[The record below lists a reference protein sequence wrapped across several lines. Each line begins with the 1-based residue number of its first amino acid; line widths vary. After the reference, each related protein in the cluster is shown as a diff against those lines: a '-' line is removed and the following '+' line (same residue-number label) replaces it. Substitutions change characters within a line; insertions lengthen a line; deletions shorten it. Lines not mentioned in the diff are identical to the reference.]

1 MRPTVI
7 VLCAAVLAVSGCTAQ
22 NATRAASPATTPTTQ
37 PAALDGC
44 VQPGSANLVGVGGG
58 SQAAVLGTGP
68 VGVVLSNQSD
78 QNLCGWLPFAKT
90 LAARGFRVL
99 VYDYGTAADPA
110 GDVVNAAAKLREL
123 GVRTVLLAGAS
134 RGANASLIA
143 APGITPPVAGVVSL
157 SAERA
162 MLGQDVLP
170 FVAKLKAPVLFIT
183 ARSDRYGVADT
194 PRSTSRRPP
203 RRRRGALR
211 SWLVTPMAPT
221 CSPART
227 APKSRPRSSTSSP
240 STPRHP
246 EPPAPTTTPDSA
258 GSRPASPLVLACQS
272 RATLD
277 G

>member
-22 NATRAASPATTPTTQ
+22 KATRSASPATTPTTQ

-123 GVRTVLLAGAS
+123 GVRTVLLAGAPE
-134 RGANASLIA
+134 
-143 APGITPPVAGVVSL
+143 AP
-157 SAERA
+157 
-162 MLGQDVLP
+162 M
-170 FVAKLKAPVLFIT
+170 
-183 ARSDRYGVADT
+183 
-194 PRSTSRRPP
+194 PR
-203 RRRRGALR
+203 
-211 SWLVTPMAPT
+211 
-221 CSPART
+221 
-227 APKSRPRSSTSSP
+227 
-240 STPRHP
+240 
-246 EPPAPTTTPDSA
+246 
-258 GSRPASPLVLACQS
+258 
-272 RATLD
+272 
-277 G
+277 

>member
-1 MRPTVI
+1 MRPRVT
-7 VLCAAVLAVSGCTAQ
+7 VLCAVVLAVSGCTAQ
-22 NATRAASPATTPTTQ
+22 RATRSASPATTPTTQ
-37 PAALDGC
+37 QAALDGC
-44 VQPGSANLVGVGGG
+44 VQLGSANLVDVGGG

-78 QNLCGWLPFAKT
+78 QNFCGWLPFAKT
-90 LAARGFRVL
+90 LASRGFRVL

-143 APGITPPVAGVVSL
+143 APGITPPVARVVSL

-183 ARSDRYGVADT
+183 ARGDRYGAADAT
-194 PRSTSRRPP
+194 PQHFKAATKASSRRLEVVAGDAHGTDLLTGPN
-203 RRRRGALR
+203 GAKVQATIIDFL
-211 SWLVTPMAPT
+211 SKHAQAP
-221 CSPART
+221 
-227 APKSRPRSSTSSP
+227 
-240 STPRHP
+240 
-246 EPPAPTTTPDSA
+246 
-258 GSRPASPLVLACQS
+258 
-272 RATLD
+272 
-277 G
+277 

>member
-1 MRPTVI
+1 MRSTVI
-7 VLCAAVLAVSGCTAQ
+7 LICAAVLAVSGCTAKK
-22 NATRAASPATTPTTQ
+22 ATRSASPATTSATQ
-37 PAALDGC
+37 PAGLDGC
-44 VQPGSANLVGVGGG
+44 VQPGSADLVDVGGG
-58 SQAAVLGTGP
+58 VQAAVLGTGP

-143 APGITPPVAGVVSL
+143 APGITPPVAAVVTL

-183 ARSDRYGVADT
+183 AKDDRYGAADAAPQFYKAAT
-194 PRSTSRRPP
+194 KASSRRLEVLPGDAHGTALLVGP
-203 RRRRGALR
+203 NGAK
-211 SWLVTPMAPT
+211 V
-221 CSPART
+221 
-227 APKSRPRSSTSSP
+227 
-240 STPRHP
+240 
-246 EPPAPTTTPDSA
+246 
-258 GSRPASPLVLACQS
+258 
-272 RATLD
+272 RATIIDFLSKHD
-277 G
+277 QAS